1 MTDKTTRNSKFVIR
15 SSIKLIVS
23 FLILV
28 LIGVIY
34 FLPEQII
41 SSSRNSA
48 FDENFGFNM
57 IGEDTTLKNDYG
69 TIDFEDTQKHGYGYI
84 KNRKSKNHSFGL
96 IEFDNKTKDSVFIK
110 RVKIKFPDS
119 EIKVYKTSGI
129 SYAVVDGKQIYIENF
144 GISEVV
150 GFNGNIDI
158 AVVINTAGVLDS
170 MIYLSSKETP
180 AYINKINRAD
190 FFHNFSSLQTDRT
203 HTIDAVS
210 GATIT
215 CVATAKA
222 VNEIFLLSEN
232 KILKD
237 YISGISG
244 NFKVTAELNK
254 IWILNLVLLVLVFV
268 LLSIK
273 KFRKRKILTVISIF
287 TVAWLGFY
295 LNSSF
300 TYLLFIKS
308 FTTSLSVFTIAY
320 ILIVLGSTVWQKNT
334 YCKYI
339 CPFGNA
345 QKLMYK
351 ISPFKKRKAVFKNKH
366 LKIVRYIVS
375 IFAVIGYLFSFE
387 ILSEYELFPYFF
399 SINTSYFMFGIS
411 VVIMLISVRIPNLWC
426 RALCPTG
433 CVLDTIS
440 DISEKKIIK

>member
-1 MTDKTTRNSKFVIR
+1 MIDTTIRNSGFVIR
-15 SSIKLIVS
+15 NYKKLAISSLVLI
-23 FLILV
+23 

-34 FLPEQII
+34 FSPKQII
-41 SSSRNSA
+41 STGQFF
-48 FDENFGFNM
+48 FDKNFGFNI
-57 IGEDTTLKNDYG
+57 IGEDTTLKNDFG
-69 TIDFEDTQKHGYGYI
+69 TIDFEDTQKYGYGYI
-84 KNRKSKNHSFGL
+84 KNRKKEQDNYGL
-96 IEFDNKTKDSVFIK
+96 IEFDNKTKDSIFIK
-110 RVKIKFPDS
+110 RVKTKFHDS

-129 SYAVVDGKQIYIENF
+129 SYAVIDGKQIYIENT

-158 AVVINTAGVLDS
+158 AVVVNTAGVLDS

-180 AYINKINRAD
+180 AYINKINRTD
-190 FFHNFSSLQTDRT
+190 FFQSFSSLQTDRT
-203 HTIDAVS
+203 HTVDAVS

-215 CVATAKA
+215 CMATAKA

-237 YISGISG
+237 YLSGISG
-244 NFKVTAELNK
+244 NFKVKAELNK
-254 IWILNLVLLVLVFV
+254 IWILNLILLILIFI

-273 KFRKRKILTVISIF
+273 KFRKRKTLTVISIF
-287 TVAWLGFY
+287 TVTWLGFY

-300 TYLLFIKS
+300 TYLLIIKS
-308 FTTSLSVFTIAY
+308 FTASLSIFTIAY
-320 ILIVLGSTVWQKNT
+320 ILIILISTIWQKNT

-351 ISPFKKRKAVFKNKH
+351 ISPLKKRKVVFKNKH
-366 LKIVRYIVS
+366 LKIVRYIIS
-375 IFAVIGYLFSFE
+375 IFFVVGYLSGFE

-411 VVIMLISVRIPNLWC
+411 VIIMLISMRIPNLWC

-440 DISEKKIIK
+440 DISEKKHIK